1 MLAFEWDLDDELSQ
15 LYLRKDMNN
24 FWKKWQKLFSTRN
37 IASLHV
43 VGNAEPQDI
52 AERGFL

>member
-1 MLAFEWDLDDELSQ
+1 MD
-15 LYLRKDMNN
+15 N

-43 VGNAEPQDI
+43 GGNTEPQDI
-52 AERGFL
+52 AESLKRFFIMLLVIRTVMLASK

>member
-15 LYLRKDMNN
+15 LYLRKDMDN